1 MEEKESLR
9 IFHEGKTET
18 KKDASDSVGIRRQ
31 ILSITVDI
39 MHISS
44 VIG

>member
-18 KKDASDSVGIRRQ
+18 KKDASNSVGSCCCADR
-31 ILSITVDI
+31 SCP
-39 MHISS
+39 
-44 VIG
+44 